1 MWTASD
7 LLDRIQDLLGEPQ
20 GSFYNLSNRLAALN
34 VAQREMVAESRALPG
49 YAEIS
54 LDPDQREVGLPEDF
68 LTFSKE
74 APHVIQMNGT
84 SSPLDVKDPG
94 WVESFLPGWRTN
106 PGRGT
111 PTYAVKRGRQLVL
124 SPVPDNYLTLSL
136 PYIAAPSDMVEPEDK
151 PFNGDADLNRF
162 AIGLAY
168 HVAHILVLPRSLAYA
183 QQLQQLYVLE
193 ERKMRDHVRSNPQHA
208 QTIRPVGIRGY

>member
-1 MWTASD
+1 MWTANA
-7 LLDRIQDLLGEPQ
+7 LLDRIQDLLGEPY
-20 GSFYNLSNRLAALN
+20 GSFYNLSSRLTALN

-49 YAEIS
+49 YAEFS
-54 LDPDQREVGLPEDF
+54 LDPDQREVELPEDF

-74 APHVIQMNGT
+74 DPYVIRTDGT
-84 SSPLDVKDPG
+84 SMSLDVKDPK
-94 WVESFLPGWRTN
+94 WVEARLPGWRTN

-111 PTYAVKRGRQLVL
+111 PTYAVKRGRHLIL

-136 PYIAAPSDMVEPEDK
+136 PYIVAPLDMTGPEDL

-168 HVAHILVLPRSLAYA
+168 HVAHILMLPRAPAYA

-208 QTIRPVGIRGY
+208 QTIRPIGLRGY